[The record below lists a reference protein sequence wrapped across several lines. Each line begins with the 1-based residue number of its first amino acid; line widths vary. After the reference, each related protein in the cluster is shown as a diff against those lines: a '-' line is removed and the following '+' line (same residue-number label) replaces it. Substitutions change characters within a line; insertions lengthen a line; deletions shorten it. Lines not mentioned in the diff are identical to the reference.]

1 MLTSKDF
8 WAASL
13 ERAVTAFAAALLA
26 AIGSNQIGV
35 LDIDWVGSASLAAT
49 TAVLSILTSIVSA
62 GSSETNSVA
71 AFGPERRKAAPAPV
85 AKKKAPAKKKK

>member
-26 AIGSNQIGV
+26 AVGSNEIGV
-35 LDIDWVGSASLAAT
+35 LDIDWTASASLAAT
-49 TAVLSILTSIVSA
+49 TAVISILTSIVSA

-71 AFGPERRKAAPAPV
+71 MFGPERRKAAPPAPAPKPA
-85 AKKKAPAKKKK
+85 AKKK